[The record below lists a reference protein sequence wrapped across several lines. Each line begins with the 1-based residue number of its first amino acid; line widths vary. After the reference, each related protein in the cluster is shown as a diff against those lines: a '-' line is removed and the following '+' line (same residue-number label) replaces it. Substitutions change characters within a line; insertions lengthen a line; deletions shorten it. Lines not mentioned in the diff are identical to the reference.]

1 VRPMFLAG
9 LAMAALGLTWSVWT
23 LVGSRSVSESSETTT
38 THPLSPGPGME
49 GEFEGSKGTLTVR
62 EVYRDGGTVPIWGL
76 AALGTGVVM
85 MVVGR
90 KKRVAAP
97 P

>member
-1 VRPMFLAG
+1 MRPMFLAG

-23 LVGSRSVSESSETTT
+23 LVATRTGSESSETTT
-38 THPLSPGPGME
+38 RPLAPAPGKE
-49 GEFEGSKGTLTVR
+49 GEFEGSSETKVLVGEVR
-62 EVYRDGGTVPIWGL
+62 TVPIWGL